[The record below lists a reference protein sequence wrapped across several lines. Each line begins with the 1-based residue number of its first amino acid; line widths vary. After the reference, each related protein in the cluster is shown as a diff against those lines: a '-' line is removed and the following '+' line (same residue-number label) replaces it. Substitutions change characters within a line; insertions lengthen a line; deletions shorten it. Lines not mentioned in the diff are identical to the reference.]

1 MIRKTFTLVS
11 VLAISVFLL
20 CGCGKDEDKDNSKSK
35 TTLLTQSDWVRTS
48 LMITINTNPPYDDHQ
63 NSAPCQRDNR
73 WVFRTNGSYELNEGP
88 TKCNAA
94 DPQIIQTGS
103 WLFSDN
109 ETKLTIGSSTFT
121 VDQLTETTMV
131 LTYTYSGG
139 GNTTITKG
147 TYVH

>member
-1 MIRKTFTLVS
+1 MIGKTLNLVS
-11 VLAISVFLL
+11 VLIVSVLLL
-20 CGCGKDEDKDNSKSK
+20 CGCGKDGDDSKSK

-63 NSAPCQRDNR
+63 TLAACIKDNR
-73 WVFRTNGSYELNEGP
+73 WVFRSNGTYEYNEGP
-88 TKCNAA
+88 TKCNAG

-103 WLFSDN
+103 WAFTDN

-139 GNTTITKG
+139 GNTTVTKG